1 MNNRIAIGLLVLPF
15 AFTGCSSVTK
25 NVEKR
30 VEDAM
35 MQKLLSDEDYNAY
48 LQMKEN
54 GELDSEN
61 QYISTIPSILDDEGK
76 VHVTFAENTYLRVSY
91 FLDAALTQPIDVNSC
106 YLEAN
111 DCIYAAAPEVRDGSN
126 SAYHFSEF
134 RVWIYG
140 ENGKR
145 VGKLNIEN
153 SEENLI
159 LQIPMDEQ
167 ITELSVEPIGC
178 YEGRRLSLYDYYTDA
193 DGKQQKLTGTW
204 SINDESYT
212 GDIASIS
219 SVIPYSVKYQYHPE
233 EYFLVAAEPENYSH
247 NESKG
252 EVNFHKTPGLYDET
266 QYSVELHPYIK
277 AVGDKGEKNIRSI
290 KVNGKDAALPCKL
303 KFGDVVVVETS
314 SEYRLSCNQLKPEQP
329 EKLADGYRFSITITD
344 EITAS
349 ELLLRTQKWS
359 SKDISFDVPKENI
372 WDMISGLFSD
382 KTEDNLLTVRSG
394 DEELTYKKLKN
405 GKTVTLDETDQL
417 QIIVGDE
424 IRNTPHIAFVISVNG
439 ANPVRITKASEQKIL
454 TLQYDEVESVKIT
467 VEKGYV
473 FSSSNIN
480 NGDLRVQYL
489 VDGKREVKEGEFLA
503 EGTQVVVKVIDVPA
517 GIEIT
522 GGAVK
527 PGSKTGSV
535 IISDSTKSADFV
547 VNSRK
552 NDHT

>member
-1 MNNRIAIGLLVLPF
+1 MYKKIAVGLLMLPF
-15 AFTGCSSVTK
+15 ALTGCSSATES
-25 NVEKR
+25 VEKR
-30 VEDAM
+30 VEDAV
-35 MQKLLSDEDYNAY
+35 MQKLLSDEDYQAY

-61 QYISTIPSILDDEGK
+61 QYISAVPSNPDVEGK
-76 VHVTFAENTYLRVSY
+76 VHVTFAENVYLKASY
-91 FLDAALTQPIDVNSC
+91 FYDAELTKPVDANAC
-106 YLEAN
+106 YLDAN
-111 DCIYAAAPEVRDGSN
+111 DCIYASVPEVRAGSN

-134 RVWIYG
+134 RVWIYD

-145 VGKLNIEN
+145 VGKLHIEN

-167 ITELSVEPIGC
+167 LTELSVEPIGF
-178 YEGRRLSLYDYYTDA
+178 YEGRKLMLYDYCTDA

-204 SINDESYT
+204 SINGESYT
-212 GDIASIS
+212 GDTASIS
-219 SVIPYSVKYQYHPE
+219 SVIPYSVKYQYHPQ
-233 EYFLVAAEPENYSH
+233 EYFLVAAEPEFYSH
-247 NESKG
+247 TATSG
-252 EVNFHKTPGLYDET
+252 EVNFHKTAGLYDET

-277 AVGDKGEKNIRSI
+277 AVFAQGEKNIRSV
-290 KVNGKDAALPCKL
+290 KVNGEDVTLPCKL
-303 KFGDVVVVETS
+303 KFGDVLVAETS

-329 EKLADGYRFSITITD
+329 EKLADGYRFAITITD
-344 EITAS
+344 EVSAS
-349 ELLLRTQKWS
+349 ELLLRTRKWS
-359 SKDISFDVPKENI
+359 SKDITFDVPKENI
-372 WDMISGLFSD
+372 WDKIVGLFSE
-382 KTEDNLLTVRSG
+382 KAEDTLLTVRCG

-405 GKTVTLDETDQL
+405 GKNVTLDETDQL

-424 IRNTPHIAFVISVNG
+424 IRNTPNIAFVISVNG

-503 EGTQVVVKVIDVPA
+503 EGTQVVVKVVSVPD
-517 GIEIT
+517 GMEIT

-527 PGSKTGSV
+527 AGAVTGSV
-535 IISDSTKSADFV
+535 FISEKTASADFV
-547 VNSRK
+547 VNSEK
-552 NDHT
+552 QDHT